1 MSDEADIIKGLAPI
15 PRHDGDIAG
24 RQDGVQF
31 GTFQGKRDYQEDR
44 FVIRS
49 GVEVGAEKAQGFL
62 AGLFGDAAQATSRHV
77 SGSTGTAVLL
87 TQDGRLDAAYLGDSP
102 VVLFVRDPKKG
113 DVFVKK
119 LSRDHHAAFVREKK
133 KVEEAGGRV
142 HRNGRVGG
150 SLMLSR
156 AFGDATIKGVLREP
170 EFAAIDIRKYTDE
183 GKEVY
188 VLVSSDGLYDDAKP
202 ADYIAPLKKA
212 IAEGKEDRLA
222 EVFAAHAH
230 KSGSEDNITALV
242 YKVPAKMKSGLF
254 LAIADG
260 HGGGQAS
267 RKVAKV
273 FADGAETLRQKPAP

>member
-1 MSDEADIIKGLAPI
+1 MSGQQDIIKGLAPI

-31 GTFQGKRDYQEDR
+31 ATFQGNRDYQEDR
-44 FVIRS
+44 FVVRAGI
-49 GVEVGAEKAQGFL
+49 EVPAEGARGFL
-62 AGLFGDAAQATSRHV
+62 AGLFGEAAQATSRHV
-77 SGSTGTAVLL
+77 SGSTGTAVVL

-102 VVLFVRDPKKG
+102 VVLFVRDPKT
-113 DVFVKK
+113 DEVFVKK
-119 LSRDHHAAFVREKK
+119 LSRDHHAAFGHEKK

-142 HRNGRVGG
+142 HKNGRVGG

-156 AFGDATIKGVLREP
+156 AFGDATIKGVLRDP
-170 EFAAIDIRKYTDE
+170 EFATADIGKYTGE

-188 VLVSSDGLYDDAKP
+188 ILVSSDGLYEEARP
-202 ADYIAPLKKA
+202 GDYIGPLKKA

-230 KSGSEDNITALV
+230 KTGSEDNITALV
-242 YKVPAKMKSGLF
+242 YKVPTQMKSDMF

-260 HGGGQAS
+260 HGGGNAS
-267 RKVAKV
+267 RKVAGV
-273 FADGAETLRQKPAP
+273 FADGAETLRKKPAP